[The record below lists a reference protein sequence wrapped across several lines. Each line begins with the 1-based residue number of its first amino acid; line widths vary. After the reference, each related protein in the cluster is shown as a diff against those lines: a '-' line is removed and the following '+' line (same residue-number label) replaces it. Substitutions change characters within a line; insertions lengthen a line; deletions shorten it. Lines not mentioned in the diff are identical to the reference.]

1 MPPISVTISK
11 AFCLCEGGRERQRRN
26 PVYCVRSD
34 LVAGP
39 AAIRAMG
46 MTVLDD
52 VALLGEITAF
62 AAEVF
67 AKPTGT
73 DSAERR
79 EHLAF
84 LAQKLDE
91 TAASTAY
98 RHIVCR
104 FAPAL
109 IKATEGA

>member
-1 MPPISVTISK
+1 
-11 AFCLCEGGRERQRRN
+11 
-26 PVYCVRSD
+26 
-34 LVAGP
+34 
-39 AAIRAMG
+39 

-104 FAPAL
+104 FAPSL
-109 IKATEGA
+109 IKATEGALHARAAGDARMATKWDKLIGALVPDVREDAQALLARAKEA